1 MVPGNI
7 ALKDQLAALIWTRE
21 NIFHF
26 GGNPLDITIFGES
39 AGAMSV
45 GYHLISPMSRSRYNP
60 PSDHQTN
67 KKLSD
72 LFSGAILESGTAL
85 MDYLQSTP
93 RSNAVKIAQQID
105 SSITESSS
113 SELILQVLQS
123 VDAELLSNLS
133 LAVGRDKVLVSFIN
147 NQWIN

>member
-1 MVPGNI
+1 MF
-7 ALKDQLAALIWTRE
+7 A
-21 NIFHF
+21 
-26 GGNPLDITIFGES
+26 
-39 AGAMSV
+39 
-45 GYHLISPMSRSRYNP
+45 
-60 PSDHQTN
+60 
-67 KKLSD
+67 
-72 LFSGAILESGTAL
+72 GAILESGTAL

-147 NQWIN
+147 NQ